1 MKAIIIGATGATG
14 KDLVDLLLQ
23 DSAFDAIHV
32 FVRRPL
38 TISDPLITTHIV
50 DFEKIDT
57 WKSEI
62 RGDVLFSCL
71 GTTLRAA
78 GSQEAQWKVDYDYQF
93 NVAKAAHD
101 NGVETIV
108 LMSSVGANPQSSFYY
123 PKMKG
128 KLEEAVKLLGF
139 PNTIIV
145 RPPSLIRKNSDRWG
159 EKVGVVVLKALN
171 KVGILRSMKPMSTEA
186 VAKAMLTC
194 SLHMKG
200 QQVVESRQLRMLAG
214 NKA

>member
-1 MKAIIIGATGATG
+1 MKALIIGATGATG

-38 TISDPLITTHIV
+38 SISDPLITTHIV

-57 WKSEI
+57 WKSKI

-108 LMSSVGANPQSSFYY
+108 LMSSVGANPQSSFFY

-145 RPPSLIRKNSDRWG
+145 RPPSLIRRNSDRWG

-171 KVGILRSMKPMSTEA
+171 KIGILRSMKPMSTEA

>member
-1 MKAIIIGATGATG
+1 MTAIIIGATGATG

-38 TISDPLITTHIV
+38 SISDPLITTHIV
-50 DFEKIDT
+50 DFDRIDD

-62 RGDVLFSCL
+62 RGDVLFSCM

-108 LMSSVGANPQSSFYY
+108 LMSSVGANPQSSFFY

-145 RPPSLIRKNSDRWG
+145 RPPSLIRRNSDRWG

>member
-23 DSAFDAIHV
+23 DSAFDTIHV

-38 TISDPLITTHIV
+38 SISDPMVKTHIV
-50 DFEKIDT
+50 DFEQIDT

-62 RGDVLFSCL
+62 QGDVLFSCL

-93 NVAKAAHD
+93 NFAKAARE
-101 NGVETIV
+101 NGVNTIV
-108 LMSSVGANPQSSFYY
+108 LMSSVGANPQSSLFY

-128 KLEEAVKLLGF
+128 KLEDAIRLLGF
-139 PNTIIV
+139 ANTIIV
-145 RPPSLIRKNSDRWG
+145 RPPSLIRKNTDRWG
-159 EKVGVVVLKALN
+159 ERFGVLALKMLN

-200 QQVVESRQLRMLAG
+200 QQVVESRQLRMLAE

>member
-23 DSAFDAIHV
+23 DSAFDTIHV

-38 TISDPLITTHIV
+38 SISDPMVKTHIV
-50 DFEKIDT
+50 DFEQIDT

-62 RGDVLFSCL
+62 QGDVLFSCL

-93 NVAKAAHD
+93 NFAKAARE
-101 NGVETIV
+101 NGVNTIV
-108 LMSSVGANPQSSFYY
+108 LMSSVGANPQSSLFY

-128 KLEEAVKLLGF
+128 KLEDAIKQLGF
-139 PNTIIV
+139 ANTIIV
-145 RPPSLIRKNSDRWG
+145 RPPSLIRKNTDRWS
-159 EKVGVVVLKALN
+159 ERFGVLALKMLN

-200 QQVVESRQLRMLAG
+200 QQVVESRQLRMLAE

>member
-1 MKAIIIGATGATG
+1 MKALIIGATGATG

-108 LMSSVGANPQSSFYY
+108 LMSSVGANPQSSFFY

-159 EKVGVVVLKALN
+159 EKVCVVVLKALN

>member
-38 TISDPLITTHIV
+38 SISDPLITTHIV

-108 LMSSVGANPQSSFYY
+108 LMSSVGANPQSSFFY

-145 RPPSLIRKNSDRWG
+145 RPPSLIRRNSDRWG

>member
-23 DSAFDAIHV
+23 DTAFDAIHV

-38 TISDPLITTHIV
+38 AISDPMIETHLV
-50 DFEKIDT
+50 DFNQIDS
-57 WKSEI
+57 WKSGI

-93 NVAKAAHD
+93 NFAKAAHE
-101 NGVETIV
+101 NGVPTLV
-108 LMSSVGANPQSSFYY
+108 LMSSMGANPQSSVFYM
-123 PKMKG
+123 KMKG
-128 KLEEAVKLLGF
+128 QLEEAVKLLGF
-139 PNTIIV
+139 SNTIIV
-145 RPPSLIRKNSDRWG
+145 RPPSLIRRNSDRWG
-159 EKVGVVVLKALN
+159 EKVGVMALKMLN
-171 KVGILRSMKPMSTEA
+171 KVGILRSMKPLSTEA
-186 VAKAMLTC
+186 VARAMLTC

-200 QQVVESRQLRMLAG
+200 QQVVESRELRMLAG
-214 NKA
+214 E

>member
-1 MKAIIIGATGATG
+1 MKALIIGATGATG

-108 LMSSVGANPQSSFYY
+108 LMSSVGANPQSSFFY

-145 RPPSLIRKNSDRWG
+145 RPPSLIRRNSDRWG

-214 NKA
+214 NKV

>member
-23 DSAFDAIHV
+23 DSAFDTIHV

-38 TISDPLITTHIV
+38 SISDPMVKTHIV
-50 DFEKIDT
+50 DFEQIDT

-62 RGDVLFSCL
+62 QGDVLFSCL

-93 NVAKAAHD
+93 NFAKAARE
-101 NGVETIV
+101 NGVNTIV
-108 LMSSVGANPQSSFYY
+108 LMSSVGANPQSSLFY

-128 KLEEAVKLLGF
+128 KLEDAIRLLGF
-139 PNTIIV
+139 ANTIIV
-145 RPPSLIRKNSDRWG
+145 RPPSLIRKNTDRWS
-159 EKVGVVVLKALN
+159 ERFGVLALKMLN

-200 QQVVESRQLRMLAG
+200 QQVVESRQLRMLAE

>member
-23 DSAFDAIHV
+23 DSAYDAIHV

-38 TISDPLITTHIV
+38 AISDPLITTHIV

-62 RGDVLFSCL
+62 QGDVLFSCL

-93 NVAKAAHD
+93 NFAKAVRD

-108 LMSSVGANPQSSFYY
+108 LM
-123 PKMKG
+123 
-128 KLEEAVKLLGF
+128 
-139 PNTIIV
+139 
-145 RPPSLIRKNSDRWG
+145 
-159 EKVGVVVLKALN
+159 
-171 KVGILRSMKPMSTEA
+171 
-186 VAKAMLTC
+186 
-194 SLHMKG
+194 
-200 QQVVESRQLRMLAG
+200 
-214 NKA
+214 